1 MKIQYLGT
9 AAAEGWPGIFCN
21 CEMCKEAL
29 RRKGKD
35 IRTRSQAVIDDKIL
49 IDLPP
54 DTYLHMLTYGLNMP
68 SIQTMLVTHS
78 HQDHWYPEELMM
90 RREGFAVDM
99 KGTLSI
105 YGNDAVKESLKRVV
119 SEALEYSPQ
128 RAQIEYHEIKEF
140 TTYSSQGYEFI
151 PLKATHNPRENC
163 FIYIIKKDGKSLLYA
178 NDTGYLA
185 EETWDFM
192 QGEHFDLVS
201 MDCTMQRI
209 KIPTNHMG
217 LPNNVD
223 VVERLKKMGCVDK
236 NTKYVVTHFS
246 HNGGW
251 LHEEMEKQAAVYGF
265 DVAYDGMTVEF

>member
-1 MKIQYLGT
+1 
-9 AAAEGWPGIFCN
+9 
-21 CEMCKEAL
+21 
-29 RRKGKD
+29 
-35 IRTRSQAVIDDKIL
+35 
-49 IDLPP
+49 
-54 DTYLHMLTYGLNMP
+54 
-68 SIQTMLVTHS
+68 
-78 HQDHWYPEELMM
+78 
-90 RREGFAVDM
+90 M

-140 TTYSSQGYEFI
+140 TTYSSQGYELI